1 MARAKKLT
9 QSEIDGVQYRRAPTW
24 AIAIGQMQNGCAM
37 AFYTLMG
44 IATYMA
50 NSGYGMALTVAG
62 VVLTVTRLFDGIID
76 PFLAV
81 WIDKFQ
87 SKFGK
92 LRIMMLIG
100 FAIRSL
106 AVLML
111 FVWFSDGS
119 HGIVMFVVLYL
130 LNIVG
135 NSIYDIAGNMIPA
148 VATNDPKQRPTVQ
161 VWATIFNYGFPMIF
175 SIISSMVLLPMYGN
189 QYTVP
194 YMKHVCLVQLGFAA
208 ALLLISFIG
217 LSAIDKPE
225 NFKGISA
232 AGKDDVSVK
241 DMLKFLKDNK
251 PFQLYVISAVSDK
264 LAQNVGSQAIVSTLL
279 FGILVGNVQL
289 GTMLTVISMLPGIIF
304 AIIGAKYAGKHGNKE
319 ATVKWTWV
327 CTIVATLTAVF
338 CLCIDMKQI
347 GTNTILMVV
356 FFLCLLAGNAAK
368 MCVTTANGAMR
379 ADIVDYELDRSG
391 KYLPAV
397 VTATYNFIDQ
407 LVTSLGATIATFC
420 VAALG
425 YVNTAPQ
432 PGDPVTTGLKW
443 MTMFLYF
450 GLPILGWICTLV
462 AMKWYHLD
470 KAEMVNVQKRIADK
484 KAELTK

>member
-1 MARAKKLT
+1 
-9 QSEIDGVQYRRAPTW
+9 
-24 AIAIGQMQNGCAM
+24 
-37 AFYTLMG
+37 
-44 IATYMA
+44 
-50 NSGYGMALTVAG
+50 
-62 VVLTVTRLFDGIID
+62 
-76 PFLAV
+76 
-81 WIDKFQ
+81 
-87 SKFGK
+87 
-92 LRIMMLIG
+92 
-100 FAIRSL
+100 
-106 AVLML
+106 
-111 FVWFSDGS
+111 
-119 HGIVMFVVLYL
+119 
-130 LNIVG
+130 
-135 NSIYDIAGNMIPA
+135 
-148 VATNDPKQRPTVQ
+148 
-161 VWATIFNYGFPMIF
+161 
-175 SIISSMVLLPMYGN
+175 
-189 QYTVP
+189 
-194 YMKHVCLVQLGFAA
+194 MKHVCLVQLGFAA
-208 ALLLISFIG
+208 VLLLISFIG
-217 LSAIDKPE
+217 LTPIDKPE

-232 AGKDDVSVK
+232 GGGDDVSVK
-241 DMLKFLKDNK
+241 DMLQFLKSNK
-251 PFQLYVISAVSDK
+251 PFQLYVVSAVSDK

-289 GTMLTVISMLPGIIF
+289 GTMLTVISMIPGIIF

-319 ATVKWTWV
+319 ATVKWTWA
-327 CTIVATLTAVF
+327 CTVVAVLTAVF
-338 CLCIDMKQI
+338 CMCIDMKQI

-432 PGDPVTTGLKW
+432 PGDPVTMGLKW

-450 GLPILGWICTLV
+450 GLPILGWICTII
-462 AMKWYHLD
+462 AMKGYHLD